1 VHITEVRVKLMERR
15 DDRLQAFCCVT
26 IDDDFVVRDIKV
38 IRGSKGLF
46 VAMPSRKLSDKC
58 PNCGGKNHLR
68 ARYCNNCGGTLD
80 EDRAPRDQRGRAK
93 LHADI
98 AHPINSDCREEL
110 QREVLEAYEEELA
123 EAKRPGYVPPRM
135 YDGEDLESALD
146 EFESSED
153 EDTRKSEKREFGEG
167 LFNK

>member
-1 VHITEVRVKLMERR
+1 MHITEVRVKLMERK

-58 PNCGGKNHLR
+58 PSCGAKNHLR
-68 ARYCNNCGGTLD
+68 ARYCNNCGTHLD
-80 EDRAPRDQRGRAK
+80 EDRAARDQRGRAK

-98 AHPINSDCREEL
+98 AHPINSRCREEL
-110 QREVLEAYEEELA
+110 QQEVLEAYEEEL
-123 EAKRPGYVPPRM
+123 EESKTPHYSPPGM
-135 YDGEDLESALD
+135 YEGDDLESALD
-146 EFESSED
+146 EFESTE
-153 EDTRKSEKREFGEG
+153 EEERQEQHERKFGEG
-167 LFNK
+167 LFNQ